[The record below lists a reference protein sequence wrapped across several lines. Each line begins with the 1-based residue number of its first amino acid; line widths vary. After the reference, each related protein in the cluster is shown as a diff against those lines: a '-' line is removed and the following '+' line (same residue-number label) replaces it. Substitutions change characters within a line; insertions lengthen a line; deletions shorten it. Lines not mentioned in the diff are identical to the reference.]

1 MGLRVL
7 DELCGEVDHGRGVDG
22 AVGDAGDAGE
32 ERENEGE
39 GLADGGM
46 VYAGPGGPDVMMVS

>member
-1 MGLRVL
+1 ML